1 MQSPPD
7 IMDFGDR
14 NPIHVSDLL
23 AIEVVTRTAYLP
35 DVAWHGAATRT
46 SVIRRYELLIFAES
60 RELLVFGK
68 DGEFVNFDLQDC
80 KRRVDDLLHVFGDA
94 ALCIRTVEAAPVPI
108 VVEVRDEPP
117 DLGEDLGGWDHVA
130 QADLLVHSGRLGV
143 SDYHGHQPLD
153 AYPVARG
160 RHRVRVYY
168 GDLDA
173 PRAVP
178 GQPGRFF
185 AAGHHYRL
193 AIWPVAADDVAGP
206 VVMKKRARADAPPR
220 SRPRGPGRPDAGPPG
235 TRPTAEVG
243 PGRSPP
249 DPA

>member
-7 IMDFGDR
+7 IMDLGGR
-14 NPIHVSDLL
+14 AAIHVGDLL
-23 AIEVVTRTAYLP
+23 AIEVVARTEYPP
-35 DVAWHGAATRT
+35 DVARHGGATRT

-68 DGEFVNFDLQDC
+68 DGEFVNFDILDTE
-80 KRRVDDLLHVFGDA
+80 RRVDDLLHVFGDA
-94 ALCIRTVEAAPVPI
+94 ALCIRTVEAAPVPV

-143 SDYHGHQPLD
+143 SDYHGHLPLD

-168 GDLDA
+168 GALDA

-178 GQPGRFF
+178 GQPGRFL
-185 AAGHHYRL
+185 AVGHHYRL
-193 AIWPVAADDVAGP
+193 AIWPVAAGDVAGP
-206 VVMKKRARADAPPR
+206 VVLKRWARADAPPR
-220 SRPRGPGRPDAGPPG
+220 SRPRGPGRPDAAPPR
-235 TRPTAEVG
+235 TRT
-243 PGRSPP
+243 
-249 DPA
+249 DC

>member
-7 IMDFGDR
+7 FMDLGDR
-14 NPIHVSDLL
+14 NAIHVSDLL
-23 AIEVVTRTAYLP
+23 AIEVVTRTAYPL
-35 DVAWHGAATRT
+35 DVARHGGATRT

-68 DGEFVNFDLQDC
+68 DGEFVNFDLKDC
-80 KRRVDDLLHVFGDA
+80 ERRVDDLLYVFGDA
-94 ALCIRTVEAAPVPI
+94 ALCIRTVEAAPVPV

-143 SDYHGHQPLD
+143 SDYHNRQPLD
-153 AYPVARG
+153 AYPVACG

-206 VVMKKRARADAPPR
+206 VLLKRWARADAPPAIEA
-220 SRPRGPGRPDAGPPG
+220 AGP
-235 TRPTAEVG
+235 A
-243 PGRSPP
+243 RSQRVNGQPL
-249 DPA
+249 

>member
-1 MQSPPD
+1 MKSTPD

-14 NPIHVSDLL
+14 NAIHVGDLL
-23 AIEVVTRTAYLP
+23 AIEVVTRTAYPP
-35 DVAWHGAATRT
+35 DVARHGGATRT
-46 SVIRRYELLIFAES
+46 SVIRRYELLIFVES

-68 DGEFVNFDLQDC
+68 DGEFVNFDILDTE
-80 KRRVDDLLHVFGDA
+80 RRVDDLLHVFGDA

-117 DLGEDLGGWDHVA
+117 DLGEDLGEWDHVA
-130 QADLLVHSGRLGV
+130 HADLLVNSGQLGV
-143 SDYHGHQPLD
+143 SDYHDHQPLD

-206 VVMKKRARADAPPR
+206 VVLKRWARADAPPAIEA
-220 SRPRGPGRPDAGPPG
+220 AGP
-235 TRPTAEVG
+235 A
-243 PGRSPP
+243 RSQRVNGQPL
-249 DPA
+249 